1 MSRQA
6 EPFIATKWFHLSE
19 LRSASEG
26 GSPMNSSWSKRFSG
40 EWNKSPRGCAEGKPC
55 GYRFETHIVSAGD
68 SNRHRMGSR
77 KKMLE
82 WWGKKSIN
90 TNSKD
95 YQELRERRAHCKDHL
110 VVLIER
116 DCWFREV
123 LLISWCCA
131 HRALIGSNQI
141 YILLEQLPRRWV
153 YTVKGVHTW
162 FGWFCSDFTPSWPRK
177 IIFCLIRLS
186 YMIILWSVVC

>member
-1 MSRQA
+1 
-6 EPFIATKWFHLSE
+6 
-19 LRSASEG
+19 
-26 GSPMNSSWSKRFSG
+26 
-40 EWNKSPRGCAEGKPC
+40 
-55 GYRFETHIVSAGD
+55 
-68 SNRHRMGSR
+68 
-77 KKMLE
+77 MLE

-116 DCWFREV
+116 DCWFWEV

-131 HRALIGSNQI
+131 HRALIRSNQT

-153 YTVKGVHTW
+153 YTVSRWLHYRMRLCFLCPPRGFPEALTEGKLIPESSCIFMGVWGAPFSSRPQHQLYPIVVTVIFPVDCSEEN
-162 FGWFCSDFTPSWPRK
+162 FGFHSQTNR
-177 IIFCLIRLS
+177 IIFPLTPLHCGCIEFLDPPNDTP
-186 YMIILWSVVC
+186 M